1 MLFTQGSGTE
11 YPYHPPPP
19 LHKIT
24 EGQGCKELVEGVLP
38 HVLGEEGE
46 DGGDVG
52 DEAKQSQ
59 TRE

>member
-1 MLFTQGSGTE
+1 MLPKGQVRNNPTT
-11 YPYHPPPP
+11 PLPP

-24 EGQGCKELVEGVLP
+24 EGQGCKQLVEGVLP